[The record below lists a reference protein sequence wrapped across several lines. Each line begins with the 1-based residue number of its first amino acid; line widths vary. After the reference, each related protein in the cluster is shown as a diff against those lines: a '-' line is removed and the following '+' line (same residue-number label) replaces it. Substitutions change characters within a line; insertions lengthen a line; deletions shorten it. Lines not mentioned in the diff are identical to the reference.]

1 MAALALAFTL
11 AFALSFT
18 LSVTLTFARL
28 ALRRRGVRI
37 ALGPIAATGAATASA
52 TATIAATS
60 WTIGIPRLFPS
71 AILAPVL
78 GSRRTFGSAAFGH
91 GPVQGPRVLSVAL
104 GRAALAVPLGRTRLA
119 RTIRSAATLLLLLV
133 PILVA
138 PALRLG
144 LTLGPRTLLRR
155 YASALGTGTLLPI
168 VGPSAAAAAVAE
180 ATLAF
185 AARTVGV
192 EFLLGAP
199 GDFAAAGVVLG
210 HEGSGEVRG
219 GVAGIV
225 VLVDVIIVLLVVVPL
240 VVFFALF
247 AFVLIVIFVV
257 AVVLV
262 TLFFVF
268 FVVLFALLV
277 VFVVLV
283 VLVLVVCVVAAIVV
297 RLFVVLAVVVII
309 FIVGFVVG

>member
-1 MAALALAFTL
+1 
-11 AFALSFT
+11 
-18 LSVTLTFARL
+18 
-28 ALRRRGVRI
+28 
-37 ALGPIAATGAATASA
+37 
-52 TATIAATS
+52 
-60 WTIGIPRLFPS
+60 
-71 AILAPVL
+71 
-78 GSRRTFGSAAFGH
+78 
-91 GPVQGPRVLSVAL
+91 
-104 GRAALAVPLGRTRLA
+104 
-119 RTIRSAATLLLLLV
+119 LLV

-268 FVVLFALLV
+268 FVVFFALLV
-277 VFVVLV
+277 VFV